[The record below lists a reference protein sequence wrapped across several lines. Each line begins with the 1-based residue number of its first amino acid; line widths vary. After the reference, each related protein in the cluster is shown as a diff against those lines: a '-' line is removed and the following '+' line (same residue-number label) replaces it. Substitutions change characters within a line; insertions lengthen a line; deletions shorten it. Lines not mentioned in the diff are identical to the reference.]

1 MSTLLIQ
8 FGMLFLLTTL
18 TVFTQMRM
26 VVIHDP
32 KALHTMMVKDQEYFP
47 KGLEPSKCVQ
57 RKLSISSCAIL
68 IS

>member
-1 MSTLLIQ
+1 MSTLLIG
-8 FGMLFLLTTL
+8 FRMPFLLTTL
-18 TVFTQMRM
+18 TVFSQMRM

-57 RKLSISSCAIL
+57 RKLSISSYAIF